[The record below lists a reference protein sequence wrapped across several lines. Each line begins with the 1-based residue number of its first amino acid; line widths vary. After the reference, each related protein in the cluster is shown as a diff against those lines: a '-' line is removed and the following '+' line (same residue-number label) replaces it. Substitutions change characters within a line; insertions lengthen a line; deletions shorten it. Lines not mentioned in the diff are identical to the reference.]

1 LLSTKKISKQR
12 SYKIAFVICFFISGC
27 TNKITVF
34 VDKVVDSKSLLPYS
48 ELRIPLEYGKEINVS
63 LKKHYKMDTSFIFYS
78 PVYYEAN
85 RFEILHII
93 DTEFFYIGKNGGDL
107 FFVGDQNFNGR
118 FDDDSLVLIKDFF
131 TNDTVS
137 WLHQFSHK
145 IEYTFLL
152 PFSSAGVKRIVYLH
166 YNIDIY
172 KNLSAFK
179 GKYIS
184 DKTGIVG
191 LNLNSSNGYK
201 YGNFKIGVKKYKII
215 SDDLIR
221 ARLAGVNKERVYI
234 FRNNKYNKLNR
245 TLDRYTGYLLN
256 DTIKIGSKYW
266 LFSFQSYEGDTIVLL
281 KLSKRKKEWGNKV
294 GQYATG
300 FIKADING
308 NTINSD
314 SLFKQTTFLIFWGWW
329 CMPCLD
335 RLPDFIAL
343 YNKLK
348 GSPVNFLGIAL
359 DDAKKIEF
367 TLDEI
372 SHYKIPWA
380 NVVADM
386 YSKEKSELTHLFDID
401 SVPTYIIIDKNRKI
415 MYKGYKFQEA
425 VRALMDN
432 IK

>member
-1 LLSTKKISKQR
+1 MLLTKKINKRQNFL
-12 SYKIAFVICFFISGC
+12 IILLACFFISGC
-27 TNKITVF
+27 TKKITVF
-34 VDKVVDSKSLLPYS
+34 VNKTVDSKSLLPYS
-48 ELRIPLEYGKEINVS
+48 RLLIPLASEEKNNDFLRKSFKI
-63 LKKHYKMDTSFIFYS
+63 DTSFTFYS
-78 PVYYEAN
+78 PVYYKKNSKEGT
-85 RFEILHII
+85 LII
-93 DTEFFYIGKNGGDL
+93 DTMFFCIAKNGNDL
-107 FFVGDQNFNGR
+107 LFSGDQNFNRR
-118 FDDDSLVLIKDFF
+118 FDDDSLVSIRGFF
-131 TNDTVS
+131 ANDTIS

-152 PFSSAGVKRIVYLH
+152 PFSSGGPKRIVYLH

-172 KNLSAFK
+172 KNISAFK
-179 GKYIS
+179 GKYIP

-201 YGNFKIGVKKYKII
+201 YGNFKIGAKKYKII

-221 ARLAGVNKERVYI
+221 ARLAGVNKERIYI
-234 FRNNKYNKLNR
+234 FKNNKYNKLNR

-281 KLSKRKKEWGNKV
+281 KLSKRKKDWGNKV

-300 FIKADING
+300 FIKVDING

-314 SLFKQTTFLIFWGWW
+314 SLFKQTTFLVFWGWW

-335 RLPDFIAL
+335 KLPDLIAL

-372 SHYKIPWA
+372 YQYKIPWA
-380 NVVADM
+380 NVVSDM

-401 SVPTYIIIDKNRKI
+401 SVPTYIVIDKNQKI

-425 VRALMDN
+425 VRALMVN